1 MSGGGIRAP
10 GINVPAMTCTSS
22 PQSTSSCVSP
32 SPASSPKLTLMELT
46 FGPQVKF
53 RNGSNEVRVPSACH
67 TSTKSQRRP
76 WQGTKLYCIPRS
88 QRSPQ
93 PSSSGKFSAT
103 APLNAAPSTGMIAR
117 RQAIVD
123 VNLTPLWGVKGAGLG
138 YIPHFSSPSENVSQF
153 IVLT

>member
-46 FGPQVKF
+46 FDPQVKF

-76 WQGTKLYCIPRS
+76 WQGTKLYCMPRS
-88 QRSPQ
+88 QRRPQ
-93 PSSSGKFSAT
+93 PSSSGKFSAI
-103 APLNAAPSTGMIAR
+103 APLHVAANTVMIALG
-117 RQAIVD
+117 QTIVD
-123 VNLTPLWGVKGAGLG
+123 GDFTLSWRVKGESLS
-138 YIPHFSSPSENVSQF
+138 YITAV
-153 IVLT
+153 IVLS